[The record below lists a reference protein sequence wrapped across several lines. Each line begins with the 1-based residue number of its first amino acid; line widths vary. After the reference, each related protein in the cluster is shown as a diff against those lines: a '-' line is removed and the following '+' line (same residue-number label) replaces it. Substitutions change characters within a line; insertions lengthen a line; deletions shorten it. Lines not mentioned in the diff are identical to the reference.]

1 MDIGKFF
8 DTVHFIAIFSPILL
22 YAIPP
27 VYLKPLNPYM
37 KWILLWFILI
47 PLHWPF
53 FNNQCIF
60 TIITRK
66 ISKKRYTN
74 TETSSAFSERNL
86 KWLYKPVMDVIGW
99 NWDSE
104 GLAKM
109 TYLHALINI
118 ILVWYYIFFLVK
130 NN

>member
-1 MDIGKFF
+1 MSIGRFL
-8 DTVHFIAIFSPILL
+8 DTLHFIAIFSPILL

-118 ILVWYYIFFLVK
+118 ILVWYYTFFLVK

>member
-1 MDIGKFF
+1 MDIGKFL

-66 ISKKRYTN
+66 ISKKKGTQIQKLVQRFQK
-74 TETSSAFSERNL
+74 ETSNG
-86 KWLYKPVMDVIGW
+86 Y
-99 NWDSE
+99 
-104 GLAKM
+104 
-109 TYLHALINI
+109 INQ
-118 ILVWYYIFFLVK
+118 LWM
-130 NN
+130 

>member
-8 DTVHFIAIFSPILL
+8 DTVHLIAIFSPILL

-37 KWILLWFILI
+37 KWILLLFILV

-60 TIITRK
+60 TILTRK
-66 ISKKRYTN
+66 VSTENTN
-74 TETSSAFSERNL
+74 TKTNSSFSERSL

-99 NWDSE
+99 KWDNE
-104 GLAKM
+104 GLAKIS
-109 TYLHALINI
+109 YLHALINI

-130 NN
+130 K